1 MFAKRFCFKKLFF
14 SKKIIAILLTAFL
27 SAAFVYSQESEVT
40 TITIE
45 NSMQTSYKKS
55 EDGGEDLIELEGAVE
70 ISVKKVH
77 QSVQ

>member
-1 MFAKRFCFKKLFF
+1 MHKKFVKTLLFTLSF
-14 SKKIIAILLTAFL
+14 IFL
-27 SAAFVYSQESEVT
+27 SSNLSAQEAEVT

-70 ISVKKVH
+70 ISVKKGSNKTSIKADKVT
-77 QSVQ
+77 